1 MQFIFLLFG
10 GAIATTSV
18 LGLAVLSWMAEVS
31 SSSLGYI
38 ASCAPS
44 QPEES
49 KKEGSSQES
58 SPSPAPSPS
67 PSSQS

>member
-18 LGLAVLSWMAEVS
+18 LGLAVLSWIAEVS
-31 SSSLGYI
+31 STSMGYI

-49 KKEGSSQES
+49 EKDRSSQE
-58 SPSPAPSPS
+58 PSPTPSPS
-67 PSSQS
+67 PSPSQS